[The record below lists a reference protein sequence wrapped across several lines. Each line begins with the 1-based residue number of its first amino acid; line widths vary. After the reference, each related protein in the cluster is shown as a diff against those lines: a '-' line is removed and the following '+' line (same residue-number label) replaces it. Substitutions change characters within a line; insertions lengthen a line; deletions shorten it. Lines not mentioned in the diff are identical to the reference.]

1 MLAQLC
7 LSWRPSRFVAG
18 LAACLAL
25 LPLTVFAQTL
35 PDWTVVHTGA
45 SGAALAI
52 DTANQTLVAG
62 TAAGPAMQVT
72 KLNAAGSTLWQR
84 NVGVVGSPARSTGI
98 GTDASGNVLVT
109 GYLVNTSGQAQGAVV
124 AKLDAAGNVLWLDA
138 ASATFGSAQQALAD
152 AAGNVYVL
160 GQRSTPNAAGTLVQE
175 VTLTQYSAAGLR
187 QWVRTWGANFAAAR
201 DAMVLTPAGQVVVAG
216 YSQAGGDARIAAFD
230 AAGNLLWAT
239 PLATSELPGLAV
251 AANGDLAVVGG
262 LGSDFLVARFNASF
276 GPIWVRSYPA
286 RGYAMRAAFDAAG
299 NLLVSGVSDTNTG
312 TLAVILYS
320 WMTLK
325 LDPAGNL
332 LWMHTLSASPL
343 GGEVPAAL
351 AVGSDGAAYL
361 TGQGRVPLATG
372 GSVASTTTLKL
383 AASGTQVWRA
393 DTSATNQS
401 VGLKLGTDGGL
412 RVLGNSPLWLARYLQ
427 SGLANQAPT
436 ALASANPSAGPAPL
450 SVQFSA
456 AGSTDPDGAIASY
469 AWDFGDGQDLGRRQ
483 PDPCL
488 RRGAVHGAA
497 DRDRCAGRQQRAG
510 HGGRQCQCRGGG
522 QAHRPEPGWP
532 RRHRRQQ
539 HHGSGHGFQQ
549 RGCHGQPVQQQHR
562 RGPRARNGGGACR
575 RHQRHL
581 HHHHAGCPAR
591 YLGDAQCSGQRC
603 HGLSAA
609 EGAKALGSGL
619 AVTRP
624 GRRQALR
631 AEHGVCEPEVCDA
644 RRHRPPAHQGRA
656 GLAHGGRSLDAVA
669 ALRGEPE
676 KARRQRVEAADQI
689 AIATK
694 LRKPA
699 QGRCG
704 RRTASVVISWMRC
717 TPMAMSSSS
726 GCTSCGGTGS
736 SLAGEPSK
744 RPASGLMYQPWSSPM
759 AIGHCC
765 QPGVGGGSKRKAL
778 RRLGT
783 RPMPGRPASAATVSH
798 QAPAALMST
807 GAQACRPD

>member
-7 LSWRPSRFVAG
+7 LSRRPAGFVAG

-62 TAAGPAMQVT
+62 TATGPAMQVT
-72 KLNAAGSTLWQR
+72 KLNPVGSTLWQR

-109 GYLVNTSGQAQGAVV
+109 GYIVNTSGQAQGAVV

-138 ASATFGSAQQALAD
+138 APATFGSAQQALAD

-160 GQRSTPNAAGTLVQE
+160 GQQSTPNATGTLVQE

-216 YSQAGGDARIAAFD
+216 HSQAGGDARIAAFD
-230 AAGNLLWAT
+230 AAGNLLWST

-262 LGSDFLVARFNASF
+262 SGLGFLVARFNASF
-276 GPIWVRSYPA
+276 GPIWVRSFPA
-286 RGYAMRAAFDAAG
+286 RGHALRAAFDAAG
-299 NLLVSGVSDTNTG
+299 NLLVSGVTDTNTG
-312 TLAVILYS
+312 NLAVILYS

-332 LWMHTLSASPL
+332 LWTHILSASSL

-351 AVGSDGAAYL
+351 AVGNDGAAYL

-383 AASGTQVWRA
+383 AANGTQVWRA

-412 RVLGNSPLWLARYLQ
+412 RVLGNSPLWLARYPQ

-469 AWDFGDGQDLGRRQ
+469 AWDFGDGQ
-483 PDPCL
+483 
-488 RRGAVHGAA
+488 
-497 DRDRCAGRQQRAG
+497 
-510 HGGRQCQCRGGG
+510 
-522 QAHRPEPGWP
+522 
-532 RRHRRQQ
+532 
-539 HHGSGHGFQQ
+539 S
-549 RGCHGQPVQQQHR
+549 
-562 RGPRARNGGGACR
+562 
-575 RHQRHL
+575 
-581 HHHHAGCPAR
+581 
-591 YLGDAQCSGQRC
+591 
-603 HGLSAA
+603 SAA
-609 EGAKALGSGL
+609 ANPTHVYAAGQYTARLTVTDALGASSAPATVVVSANAVAVAKPTALSLGSL
-619 AVTRP
+619 AVTGGSSST
-624 GRRQALR
+624 GRVTVSSSA
-631 AEHGVCEPEVCDA
+631 GVTVNLSSSNTAVVRVPATVEVPA
-644 RRHRPPAHQGRA
+644 GATGATFTITTLAVRRDTSVT
-656 GLAHGGRSLDAVA
+656 LVA
-669 ALRGEPE
+669 A
-676 KARRQRVEAADQI
+676 AN
-689 AIATK
+689 
-694 LRKPA
+694 
-699 QGRCG
+699 
-704 RRTASVVISWMRC
+704 
-717 TPMAMSSSS
+717 
-726 GCTSCGGTGS
+726 
-736 SLAGEPSK
+736 
-744 RPASGLMYQPWSSPM
+744 
-759 AIGHCC
+759 
-765 QPGVGGGSKRKAL
+765 
-778 RRLGT
+778 
-783 RPMPGRPASAATVSH
+783 
-798 QAPAALMST
+798 
-807 GAQACRPD
+807 GAQVAAVLKVRKR